1 MGFASNWLDS
11 ARELIESPSG
21 FFEDEDRRDGFGYPL
36 KFAAFSF
43 LVSGVLSALRIVV
56 YGTSVESS
64 LSMPVAAGV
73 TLVSSVIGGIIGMV
87 IGAGLIHIFVALLG
101 GENGYSDTLAV
112 MGYSSAISAV
122 ASVVN
127 LVPLIGPLVSLL
139 LAFYSI
145 YVQAK
150 GLEIFQELS
159 FGRSLVAIL
168 LPVVIISVVVV
179 ILMVTVFASMLALS
193 GMPA

>member
-1 MGFASNWLDS
+1 MGFVSDWLDS

-21 FFEDEDRRDGFGYPL
+21 FFEGEDRRDGFGYPL

-56 YGTSVESS
+56 YGTSMESS

-73 TLVSSVIGGIIGMV
+73 TLVSSVVGGIIGMV

-112 MGYSSAISAV
+112 MGYTSAISAV
-122 ASVVN
+122 ASVLN

-168 LPVVIISVVVV
+168 LPVVIITVVVV
-179 ILMVTVFASMLALS
+179 LLMVTVFASMLALS

>member
-1 MGFASNWLDS
+1 MGFASSWLDS

-21 FFEDEDRRDGFGYPL
+21 FFDGEDRRDGFGYPL

-73 TLVSSVIGGIIGMV
+73 TLVSSVIGGIIGMI

-101 GENGYSDTLAV
+101 GENGYSETLAV

-122 ASVVN
+122 ASVAN
-127 LVPLIGPLVSLL
+127 LVPLIGPLVSVL

-159 FGRSLVAIL
+159 FGRSIVAVL
-168 LPVVIISVVVV
+168 LPVVIIGAVFFV
-179 ILMVTVFASMLALS
+179 LMVTVLASFMALS

>member
-1 MGFASNWLDS
+1 M
-11 ARELIESPSG
+11 
-21 FFEDEDRRDGFGYPL
+21 
-36 KFAAFSF
+36 
-43 LVSGVLSALRIVV
+43 RIVV

-73 TLVSSVIGGIIGMV
+73 TLVSSVIGGIIGMI

-101 GENGYSDTLAV
+101 GENGYSETLAV

-122 ASVVN
+122 ASVAN
-127 LVPLIGPLVSLL
+127 LVPLIGPLVSVL

-159 FGRSLVAIL
+159 FGRSIVAVL
-168 LPVVIISVVVV
+168 LPVVIIGAVFFV
-179 ILMVTVFASMLALS
+179 LMVTVLASFMALS

>member
-127 LVPLIGPLVSLL
+127 LVPLIGPLVSVL

-168 LPVVIISVVVV
+168 LPVVIISVVVIV
-179 ILMVTVFASMLALS
+179 LMVTVFASMLALS

>member
-21 FFEDEDRRDGFGYPL
+21 FFEGEDRRDGFGYPL

-127 LVPLIGPLVSLL
+127 LVPLIGPLVSVL

-168 LPVVIISVVVV
+168 LPVVIISVVVIV
-179 ILMVTVFASMLALS
+179 LMVTVFASMLALS